1 MTVINYTQSF
11 PINGLHDFMLV
22 TWVGLGNGDT
32 GQPFTLA
39 QYADRSVQVEGTFG
53 AGGLVVVQ
61 GTLDGTNW
69 RTLNDPYSNA
79 ISITVPKIEAVSE
92 LVNGIR
98 PAVTAGDGTTSINVS
113 MLVRKSK

>member
-1 MTVINYTQSF
+1 MAVKEYTQEF
-11 PINGLHDFMLV
+11 PINGTHEFMVV
-22 TWVGLGNGDT
+22 TWPGLANGDT

-39 QYADRSVQVEGTFG
+39 SYADRSIQVEGTFG

-61 GTLDGTNW
+61 GTIDNTNW

-79 ISITVPKIEAVSE
+79 ISITTPKIEAVSE

-98 PAVTAGDGTTSINVS
+98 PAVTAGDGTTSLTVS
-113 MLVRKSK
+113 MMVRKNK